1 MRPDDEEGLLRS
13 SALQNANTV
22 LLARK
27 KAEQELRAAKEEL
40 ERKTEELAHS
50 LAMMRATLE
59 STTDGLLVTD
69 YDARVTGFNQQFVE
83 MWHVPPEVLATG
95 SHQKLLDVTS
105 PQVLHSAA
113 FLSRMKEIYEQR
125 PAETH
130 DTLELKDGCIIE
142 RVSKIQR
149 IGDRNVGRVWSFR
162 DITQRIATEAELRE
176 QSEWFSVTL
185 GSIGD
190 AVVTVDNDYRITFLN
205 PVAEELTG
213 WSTAEAVGRVVGEV
227 LHLVDEKTR
236 QEARNPITG
245 ALEEGAKQSLENHT
259 LLVRR
264 DGREIPVEDSAAP
277 IKNPAGLIIG
287 AVMVFHDVTER
298 RQKERALQEEYAIT
312 ERLYEIATS
321 ISTEL
326 DLDKVVQTIT
336 DAGTRVTRAQF
347 GAFFYNVLEEQGG
360 SYMLYALSGVP
371 RSAFEKFPMPRAT
384 AMFGPTF
391 RGEGVLRLADVRK
404 DPRFGKNEPY
414 HGMPKGHL
422 PVVSFLSV
430 PVISRSGTVLGGLF
444 FGHEEAGVFTLR
456 DEKIIL
462 AIAAQA
468 AAAMDVARLYQAAQ
482 QERASAE
489 QANQSKDLFLAALSH
504 ELRTPLTPVLAILSS
519 LREDAAIPEALA
531 EDLETVRRNVE
542 LEARLIDDLLDL
554 TRITRGKLE
563 LHCERVRLH
572 RIIEDAI
579 SACRPDLTAKHL
591 SLVRDHDSEKT
602 SILADS
608 ARVTQILW
616 NLLKNAIKFTPDGGT
631 ITVRSRTNSDAA
643 NVTLE
648 VQDTGIGIAPGQIDR
663 VFDAFEQGDRQITR
677 QFGGIG
683 LGLAISKAI
692 AESHHGSLTAASEG
706 QGRGSTFRLTLPF
719 DGCEEED
726 GAASSSAR
734 SAIVDPAPSAAPVG
748 IARPQRILLVEDHAD
763 TAAILTRLLR
773 RMGHDVLHASSIE
786 TALKIAD
793 REMRTA
799 PITLVMSDLGLPD
812 GSGRDLMR
820 QLSSKHGLR
829 GIALSGFGM
838 DSDLAQ
844 STAAGFSCHLVKP
857 VDIATLRAT
866 IAEMTS
872 SA

>member
-1 MRPDDEEGLLRS
+1 
-13 SALQNANTV
+13 
-22 LLARK
+22 
-27 KAEQELRAAKEEL
+27 
-40 ERKTEELAHS
+40 
-50 LAMMRATLE
+50 E
-59 STTDGLLVTD
+59 STTDGILVTD

-83 MWHVPPEVLATG
+83 MWRVPPEVLATG
-95 SHQKLLDVTS
+95 LHEKLLDVTS
-105 PQVLHSAA
+105 PQFSHPEA
-113 FLSRMKEIYEQR
+113 FLSRMKEIYAKR

-130 DTLELKDGCIIE
+130 DILELKDGRIIE

-162 DITQRIATEAELRE
+162 DITQRITAEAELRE
-176 QSEWFSVTL
+176 QGEWFSVTL

-190 AVVTVDNDYRITFLN
+190 AVITVDNDCRVTFLN
-205 PVAEELTG
+205 LVAEELTG
-213 WSTAEAVGRVVGEV
+213 WSTAEAVGRAVSEV
-227 LHLVDEKTR
+227 LHLVDEKSR
-236 QEARNPITG
+236 QEARNPITR
-245 ALEEGAKQSLENHT
+245 ALEEGANHT
-259 LLVRR
+259 ILVRR
-264 DGREIPVEDSAAP
+264 DGRETVEDSAAP
-277 IKNPAGLIIG
+277 IRNPAGKIIG

-326 DLDKVVQTIT
+326 DLAKVVQTIT

-347 GAFFYNVLEEQGG
+347 GAFFYNVLDEQGG

-404 DPRFGKNEPY
+404 DPRFGKNKPY

-462 AIAAQA
+462 GIAAQA

-519 LREDAAIPEALA
+519 LREDAALPEALA

-579 SACRPDLTAKHL
+579 SACRPDLAAKHL
-591 SLVRDHDSEKT
+591 NLVRDHDREKT
-602 SILADS
+602 FILADS

-631 ITVRSRTNSDAA
+631 ITVRSRTNSDVA
-643 NVTLE
+643 NGTVTLE
-648 VQDTGIGIAPGQIDR
+648 VQDTGIGIAPVKSTASSTPLSR
-663 VFDAFEQGDRQITR
+663 VIARSR
-677 QFGGIG
+677 AS
-683 LGLAISKAI
+683 L
-692 AESHHGSLTAASEG
+692 AESGSDSPSARRLPNRITAA
-706 QGRGSTFRLTLPF
+706 
-719 DGCEEED
+719 
-726 GAASSSAR
+726 
-734 SAIVDPAPSAAPVG
+734 
-748 IARPQRILLVEDHAD
+748 
-763 TAAILTRLLR
+763 
-773 RMGHDVLHASSIE
+773 
-786 TALKIAD
+786 
-793 REMRTA
+793 
-799 PITLVMSDLGLPD
+799 
-812 GSGRDLMR
+812 
-820 QLSSKHGLR
+820 
-829 GIALSGFGM
+829 
-838 DSDLAQ
+838 
-844 STAAGFSCHLVKP
+844 
-857 VDIATLRAT
+857 
-866 IAEMTS
+866 
-872 SA
+872 